1 MYILNKRNVLTF
13 DKITGIMYPYVRENA
28 FLTQIKK
35 LFLYF
40 SEVYTMINR
49 AALKT
54 WAKDSLKD
62 NWGIAIGSFLIYTVI
77 VALLGM
83 TGIGGL
89 LAGLVAVGYCAINL
103 SLIRTRTAK
112 IETFISSITDNFGT
126 KLVSTLLMTLFT
138 MLWSML
144 FLIPGIVKSYSYA
157 MTPYLLLD
165 RPELSATDAITE
177 SRKMMNGHKMELFLL
192 DLSFIGWILLVIV
205 TFGIAYL
212 YVTPY
217 MQAARTAFY
226 ETLKGEAK

>member
-1 MYILNKRNVLTF
+1 MFNKRNVLTF
-13 DKITGIMYPYVRENA
+13 DKITSIMYPYVRENA

-35 LFLYF
+35 TVLYF

-62 NWGIAIGSFLIYTVI
+62 NWGIAIGSLLIYAVI

-89 LAGLVAVGYCAINL
+89 LAGLVAVGYYAINL

-126 KLVSTLLMTLFT
+126 KLVSTILMTVFT

-144 FLIPGIVKSYSYA
+144 FFIPGIVKSYSYA

-192 DLSFIGWILLVIV
+192 DLSFIGWMILVFV
-205 TFGIAYL
+205 TFGIASL

-217 MQAARTAFY
+217 MNAARTAFY